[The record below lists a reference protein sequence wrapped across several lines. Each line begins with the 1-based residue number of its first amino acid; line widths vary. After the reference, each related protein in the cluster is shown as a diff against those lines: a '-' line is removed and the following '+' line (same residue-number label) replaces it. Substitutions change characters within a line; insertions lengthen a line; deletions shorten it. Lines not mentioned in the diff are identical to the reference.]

1 MDKNLCQND
10 KVKDVGKNT
19 FIYFQAIGV

>member
-1 MDKNLCQND
+1 MDKNLCQNG